1 MDQLGR
7 LIKEVKYLLVPP
19 LFASIICEQEVLL
32 DLNIIKNFSLH
43 YKTSGEISFQAPYG
57 FKSIADILIHFNTE
71 GGKHGRILHPILS
84 NEDISRTGKI
94 PVLELMGAAYIKHG
108 TSQKA
113 KNGLLCW
120 RKAMELRQ
128 STFPKILTS
137 FPNELRRYLEK
148 LASLKR
154 WRNYIN

>member
-1 MDQLGR
+1 ME
-7 LIKEVKYLLVPP
+7 K
-19 LFASIICEQEVLL
+19 
-32 DLNIIKNFSLH
+32 FS
-43 YKTSGEISFQAPYG
+43 
-57 FKSIADILIHFNTE
+57 
-71 GGKHGRILHPILS
+71 ILS

-94 PVLELMGAAYIKHG
+94 PILELMGAAYIKHG

-137 FPNELRRYLEK
+137 FPNELRRYLET

-154 WRNYIN
+154 WRNYINQGSRPLKFTTSHSRSKMSLSWLHSLYSSKKSTHFTRMESLLTNGSKKFLSSAFRLPFSQVADSPKHFRNIGP